1 MKQLLQNLRT
11 GEAAVADVPVPVVQ
25 PGRVL
30 VRTAASLISAGTERA
45 LAELGHKG
53 LLGKAR
59 ERPELIGKVWEKVKT
74 DGLAQAL
81 EGVRDKLDQS
91 HAVGYS
97 AAGIVIEVA
106 SDVTDF
112 RAGDRV
118 ACAGTDYASHA
129 EVISVPRNLCVRLPD
144 ALSFEEGAFGTVGAI
159 ALQGVRLAEP
169 TLGESVVV
177 IGLGLVGQL
186 TVQLLKANGCRVF
199 GVDIDETRIQLAG
212 AAGADGGSVP
222 ADARAQVMA
231 WSRGRGADACIIAAA
246 TPSNDPIEL
255 AGEISRLKGRVVA
268 VGLVG
273 MNVPRNVYYQREL
286 VLKVSL
292 SYGPG
297 RHDPDY
303 EERGHDYPL
312 AYVRWTEGRNIEAFL
327 DLVAAGRVEVKPLVT
342 HRFSIDEA
350 PRAYQLISGGLR
362 ENYLAVVLNYDTER
376 EVNRRIDNQ
385 AAARNAAKTTSSV
398 RATTAPG
405 RVGVGLI
412 GAGGYAQKMLL
423 PNFKAAGVEFCSI
436 ASASGVSARDVGT
449 KYGFARFL
457 SDAESV
463 IADEAANLI
472 VIATRHG
479 SHAELARRALEH
491 GKHVFVEK
499 PLALNDAELDS
510 VLEATANSAGQLLV
524 GFNRRFSPL
533 AVRAQEVFAGRQSP
547 LSIVYRVNAG
557 RIPRDHWTQDPREG
571 GGRIV
576 GEVCHFIDLM
586 QFLTGAEPTRVFAQA
601 TGRGGV
607 TDVISEDSVFIT
619 LQFADG
625 SNGAIAYLA
634 EGDKSLP
641 KEHIEIFGEGKT
653 FVVDDFRSARIF
665 AGGREKKETLRGQD
679 KGQAEQARV
688 ACAVVAEGKPAPITL
703 RELEATTRAT
713 FRIRDSLRT
722 GQPVKV
728 MSTE

>member
-11 GEAAVADVPVPVVQ
+11 GEGTVAEVPVPIVQ

-45 LAELGHKG
+45 LAELGRKG

-74 DGLAQAL
+74 DGIVEAL

-97 AAGIVIEVA
+97 AAGIVVETA
-106 SDVTDF
+106 PGVTEF
-112 RAGDRV
+112 RGGDRV

-144 ALSFEEGAFGTVGAI
+144 QLSFAAGAFGTVGAI

-169 TLGESVVV
+169 TLGESIVV

-199 GVDIDETRIQLAG
+199 GVDIDETRIQLARDLG
-212 AAGADGGSVP
+212 AESGCVP
-222 ADARAQVMA
+222 AAAREQVLA
-231 WSRGRGADACIIAAA
+231 WSKGRGADACIIAAA
-246 TPSNDPIEL
+246 TTGNEPIEL

-268 VGLVG
+268 VGMVG
-273 MNVPRNVYYQREL
+273 MDVPRNIYYQREL
-286 VLKVSL
+286 TLKVSM

-303 EERGHDYPL
+303 EERGHDYPV

-327 DLVAAGRVEVKPLVT
+327 ALIAAGRIDVKPLIT
-342 HRFSIDEA
+342 HRFSIDDAE
-350 PRAYQLISGGLR
+350 RAYQLISGSTN
-362 ENYLAVVLNYDTER
+362 EKYLAVVLTYDTES
-376 EVNRRIDNQ
+376 EVSRRIENRV
-385 AAARNAAKTTSSV
+385 AVKKTGALT
-398 RATTAPG
+398 G
-405 RVGVGLI
+405 RVGIGLI
-412 GAGGYAQKMLL
+412 GAGGYAQKVLL
-423 PNFKAAGVEFCSI
+423 PNFKAAGAEFSSI

-449 KYGFARFL
+449 KYGFAQFV
-457 SDAESV
+457 SDAQSV
-463 IADEAANLI
+463 IADPQANLI

-479 SHAELARRALEH
+479 SHAGLAAQALEH
-491 GKHVFVEK
+491 GKHVLVEK
-499 PLALNDAELDS
+499 PLALNDRELDS
-510 VLEATANSAGQLLV
+510 VLEAASHSEGQLLV

-533 AVRAQEVFAGRQSP
+533 ALRAKEVFADRQSP

-557 RIPRDHWTQDPREG
+557 RIPPDHWTQDPNEG
-571 GGRIV
+571 GGRII

-586 QFLTGAEPTRVFAQA
+586 QFVTGAAPKSVYAEAV
-601 TGRGGV
+601 GGGQGNI
-607 TDVISEDSVFIT
+607 ISEDSAFIT

-625 SNGAIAYLA
+625 SNGVIAYLA

-641 KEHIEIFGEGKT
+641 KEHIEVFGEGKT
-653 FVVDDFRSARIF
+653 FVIEDFRSARLYHD
-665 AGGREKKETLRGQD
+665 GREKKDTLRRQD
-679 KGQAEQARV
+679 KGQAAEIRV
-688 ACAVVAEGKPAPITL
+688 ACAVVAAGKPAPITL
-703 RELEATTRAT
+703 SALEATTRAT

-722 GQPVKV
+722 GQPEKV
-728 MSTE
+728 MSDE

>member
-11 GEAAVADVPVPVVQ
+11 GEATVSEVPVPVVQ

-45 LAELGHKG
+45 LAELGQKS

-74 DGLAQAL
+74 EGVAQAL

-97 AAGIVIEVA
+97 AAGIVIECGA
-106 SDVTDF
+106 NVTDF
-112 RAGDRV
+112 RPGDRV

-129 EVISVPRNLCVRLPD
+129 EVISVPRNLCARIPEQLCF
-144 ALSFEEGAFGTVGAI
+144 AEAAFGTVGAI
-159 ALQGVRLAEP
+159 ALQGVRLADP

-199 GVDIDETRIQLAG
+199 GVDIDESRIQLGVASG
-212 AAGADGGSVP
+212 AEAGSVP
-222 ADARAQVMA
+222 DEARKKVLA

-246 TPSNDPIEL
+246 TSSHEPVEL

-286 VLKVSL
+286 TLKVSM

-297 RHDPDY
+297 RHDPVY
-303 EERGHDYPL
+303 EEGGNDYPL

-327 DLVAAGRVEVKPLVT
+327 DLLAAGRLDVKPLIT
-342 HRFSIDEA
+342 HRFPIDEA
-350 PRAYQLISGGLR
+350 PHAYQLISGKSPQ
-362 ENYLAVVLNYDTER
+362 NYLAVILEYDSESD
-376 EVNRRIDNQ
+376 VSRRIENR
-385 AAARNAAKTTSSV
+385 AATKTAV
-398 RATTAPG
+398 PAG

-412 GAGGYAQKMLL
+412 GAGGYAQKVLL

-449 KYGFARFL
+449 KFGFARFV
-457 SDAESV
+457 SDAKSV
-463 IADEAANLI
+463 IDDSEANLI

-479 SHAELARRALEH
+479 SHAELVKLALEA

-499 PLALNDAELDS
+499 PLALNDAELDG
-510 VLEATANSAGQLLV
+510 VLEAAANSEGQLLV

-533 AVRAQEVFAGRQSP
+533 AIKAQEFFVNRQSP

-557 RIPRDHWTQDPREG
+557 RIPPEHWTQDPNEG
-571 GGRIV
+571 GGRII
-576 GEVCHFIDLM
+576 GEVCHFVDLM
-586 QFLTGAEPTRVFAQA
+586 QFLTGASPQTVYAESVA
-601 TGRGGV
+601 GGQGNV
-607 TDVISEDSVFIT
+607 SEDSVLIT

-625 SNGAIAYLA
+625 SNGVIAYLA
-634 EGDKSLP
+634 EGDSGLP

-653 FVVDDFRSARIF
+653 FVIEDFRSAKLY
-665 AGGREKKETLRGQD
+665 AGGREKKETLRQQD
-679 KGQAEQARV
+679 KGQAEETRV
-688 ACAVVAEGKPAPITL
+688 ACVVVAEGKPAPITL
-703 RELEATTRAT
+703 QELEATTRAT
-713 FRIRDSLRT
+713 FRIIDSLRT
-722 GQPVKV
+722 GLPKKV
-728 MSTE
+728 MSDER

>member
-11 GEAAVADVPVPVVQ
+11 GEATVADVPVPILQ

-45 LAELGHKG
+45 LTELGKKN

-59 ERPELIGKVWEKVKT
+59 ERPELIGRVWEKVKT
-74 DGLAQAL
+74 EGISQAL

-97 AAGIVIEVA
+97 AAGIVIEA
-106 SDVTDF
+106 APDVTEF

-144 ALSFEEGAFGTVGAI
+144 ELSFEEAAFGTVGAI

-199 GVDIDETRIQLAG
+199 GVDVDEARVKLARDSG
-212 AAGADGGSVP
+212 AEGGCVP
-222 ADARAQVMA
+222 TSAKEQVLA
-231 WSRGRGADACIIAAA
+231 WSKGRGADACIVAAA
-246 TPSNDPIEL
+246 TTANEPIEL

-286 VLKVSL
+286 TLKVSL

-297 RHDPDY
+297 RHDPEY
-303 EERGHDYPL
+303 EEHGHDYPL

-327 DLVAAGRVEVKPLVT
+327 DLMASHRIDVKQLIT
-342 HRFSIDEA
+342 HRFRIDDA
-350 PRAYQLISGGLR
+350 RGAYQLISGNSI
-362 ENYLAVVLNYDTER
+362 EKYLAVLLTYDIER
-376 EVNRRIDNQ
+376 EVGRHIENAVLTKK
-385 AAARNAAKTTSSV
+385 AA
-398 RATTAPG
+398 TAVG
-405 RVGVGLI
+405 RVGIGLI
-412 GAGGYAQKMLL
+412 GAGGYAQKVLL
-423 PNFKAAGVEFCSI
+423 PNFKAAGAEFCSI

-449 KYGFARFL
+449 KYGFARFV
-457 SDAESV
+457 SDAQTV
-463 IADEAANLI
+463 IDDEAANLI

-479 SHAELARRALEH
+479 SHAALATQALER

-510 VLEATANSAGQLLV
+510 VVDAAERSAGQLLV
-524 GFNRRFSPL
+524 GFNRRFSAL
-533 AVRAQEVFAGRQSP
+533 AVSAKEVFQNRQSP
-547 LSIVYRVNAG
+547 LSILYRVNAG
-557 RIPRDHWTQDPREG
+557 RIPRDHWTQDPNEG
-571 GGRIV
+571 GGRII

-586 QFLTGAEPTRVFAQA
+586 QFLTGAAPTTVFAQA
-601 TGRGGV
+601 VGG
-607 TDVISEDSVFIT
+607 DQGNIISEDSIFIT

-625 SNGAIAYLA
+625 SNGVVAYLA
-634 EGDKSLP
+634 EGDATLQ

-653 FVVDDFRSARIF
+653 FVIEDFRSARLY
-665 AGGREKKETLRGQD
+665 AGGREKKETLRQQD
-679 KGQAEQARV
+679 KGQAEEIRV
-688 ACAVVAEGKPAPITL
+688 ACAVIAEGKPAPITL
-703 RELEATTRAT
+703 AELEATTRAT

-722 GQPVKV
+722 GQPEKV
-728 MSTE
+728 QSPKSKVQSSESS

>member
-11 GEAAVADVPVPVVQ
+11 GQGTVAEVPVPIVQ

-45 LAELGHKG
+45 LAELGQKG

-74 DGLAQAL
+74 DGLVQAI

-97 AAGIVIEVA
+97 AAGIVIETGK
-106 SDVTDF
+106 DVTDL
-112 RAGDRV
+112 RVGDRV

-144 ALSFEEGAFGTVGAI
+144 QLSFEEGAFGTVGAI
-159 ALQGVRLAEP
+159 SLQGVRLAEP
-169 TLGESVVV
+169 TIGESVVV

-199 GVDIDETRIQLAG
+199 GIDIDEARIQLAR
-212 AAGADGGSVP
+212 AMGADDGCVP
-222 ADARAQVMA
+222 DDAREKVMG

-246 TPSNDPIEL
+246 TASSEPIEL
-255 AGEISRLKGRVVA
+255 AGQISRLKGRVVA
-268 VGLVG
+268 VGMVG
-273 MNVPRNVYYQREL
+273 MNVPRNIYYQREL
-286 VLKVSL
+286 TLKVSL

-303 EERGHDYPL
+303 EERGHDYPV

-327 DLVAAGRVEVKPLVT
+327 DLLAAGSIDVKPLIT
-342 HRFSIDEA
+342 HRFSIEDA
-350 PRAYQLISGGLR
+350 RRAYQLISGGVD
-362 ENYLAVVLNYDTER
+362 EKYLAVLLTYDTET
-376 EVNRRIDNQ
+376 EVNRRVENRSVVKKI
-385 AAARNAAKTTSSV
+385 AAPA
-398 RATTAPG
+398 G
-405 RVGVGLI
+405 RVGIGLI
-412 GAGGYAQKMLL
+412 GAGGYAQKVLL
-423 PNFKAAGVEFCSI
+423 PNFKAAGAEFSSI

-457 SDAESV
+457 SDAASV
-463 IADEAANLI
+463 IDDEESNLI

-479 SHAELARRALEH
+479 SHAELARLALER

-499 PLALNDAELDS
+499 PLALNDAELDG
-510 VLEATANSAGQLLV
+510 VIEAASGSKGELLV

-533 AVRAQEVFAGRQSP
+533 AMRATEVFAGRQSP

-557 RIPRDHWTQDPREG
+557 RIPLEHWIQDAKEG
-571 GGRIV
+571 GGRII

-586 QFLTGAEPTRVFAQA
+586 QFLTATAPKSVYAEA
-601 TGRGGV
+601 V
-607 TDVISEDSVFIT
+607 TPGKGSTVSEDSVFIT
-619 LQFADG
+619 LQFGDG
-625 SNGAIAYLA
+625 SNGVIAYLA
-634 EGDKSLP
+634 EGDSGLQ
-641 KEHIEIFGEGKT
+641 KERIEIFGEGKT
-653 FVVDDFRSARIF
+653 FVIEDFRSARLY
-665 AGGREKKETLRGQD
+665 AGGREKKETLRQQD
-679 KGQAEQARV
+679 KGQPEETRA

-703 RELEATTRAT
+703 PELEATTRAT

-722 GQPVKV
+722 GQPVRLTDV
-728 MSTE
+728 

>member
-11 GEAAVADVPVPVVQ
+11 GEATVAELPVPVVQ

-45 LAELGHKG
+45 LAELGQKG

-74 DGLAQAL
+74 EGIVQAL

-97 AAGIVIEVA
+97 AAGVVIETA
-106 SDVTDF
+106 KDVTDF

-129 EVISVPRNLCVRLPD
+129 EIISVPRNLCVRLPEQV
-144 ALSFEEGAFGTVGAI
+144 SFEEGAFGTVGAI
-159 ALQGVRLAEP
+159 ALQGVRLVEP

-186 TVQLLKANGCRVF
+186 AVQLLKANGCRVF
-199 GVDIDETRIQLAG
+199 GVDIDESRIQLARDS
-212 AAGADGGSVP
+212 GADGGCVP
-222 ADARAQVMA
+222 DDAREKVLA
-231 WSRGRGADACIIAAA
+231 WAKGSRGHGADAVIIAAA
-246 TPSNDPIEL
+246 TASDQPIEL

-268 VGLVG
+268 VGMVG

-286 VLKVSL
+286 TLKVSL

-327 DLVAAGRVEVKPLVT
+327 DLLAAGRIDVKPLIT
-342 HRFSIDEA
+342 HRFSIDAA
-350 PRAYQLISGGLR
+350 PRAYQLISGGAD
-362 ENYLAVVLNYDTER
+362 EKYLAVVLTYDTER
-376 EVNRRIDNQ
+376 EVRRRIENQ
-385 AAARNAAKTTSSV
+385 PIAARAPAQ
-398 RATTAPG
+398 PG
-405 RVGVGLI
+405 RVGVGLL
-412 GAGGYAQKMLL
+412 GAGGYAQKVLL
-423 PNFKAAGVEFCSI
+423 PNFKTAGAEFCSI

-449 KYGFARFL
+449 KFGFARFM
-457 SDAESV
+457 SDAQSV
-463 IADEAANLI
+463 IDDVDANLI

-479 SHAELARRALEH
+479 SHAELTKLALER

-499 PLALNDAELDS
+499 PLALNDAELDA
-510 VLEATANSAGQLLV
+510 VLGAASRSEGRLLV

-533 AVRAQEVFAGRQSP
+533 AVKAKEVFRNRQSP
-547 LSIVYRVNAG
+547 LSILYRVNAG
-557 RIPRDHWTQDPREG
+557 RIPREHWTQDASEG

-586 QFLTGAEPTRVFAQA
+586 QFLTAAAPKSVYAEALAPNQ
-601 TGRGGV
+601 GN
-607 TDVISEDSVFIT
+607 VISEDSVFIT

-625 SNGAIAYLA
+625 SNGVIAYLA
-634 EGDKSLP
+634 EGDSSLP

-653 FVVDDFRSARIF
+653 FVIEDFRSARLY
-665 AGGREKKETLRGQD
+665 ADGREKKETLRQQD
-679 KGQAEQARV
+679 KGQAEEMRV
-688 ACAVVAEGKPAPITL
+688 ACAVVAEGKPAPISL
-703 RELEATTRAT
+703 QELEATTRAT
-713 FRIRDSLRT
+713 FRILDSLRT
-722 GQPVKV
+722 GQRIEVTQDRPK
-728 MSTE
+728 TEDG

>member
-11 GEAAVADVPVPVVQ
+11 GEATVAEVPVPVVQ
-25 PGRVL
+25 AGRVL

-45 LAELGHKG
+45 LTELGQKS

-74 DGLAQAL
+74 EGVAQAL

-97 AAGIVIEVA
+97 AAGIVIECA
-106 SDVTDF
+106 PDVTDF
-112 RAGDRV
+112 RPGDRT

-129 EVISVPRNLCVRLPD
+129 EIISVPRNLCVRLPEG
-144 ALSFEEGAFGTVGAI
+144 LSFAEAAFGTVGAI

-169 TLGESVVV
+169 TLGEAVVV

-199 GVDIDETRIQLAG
+199 GIDIDETRIQLALQSG
-212 AAGADGGSVP
+212 AESGSTP
-222 ADARAQVMA
+222 AEAKDKVIA

-246 TPSNDPIEL
+246 TTSDEPVEL

-286 VLKVSL
+286 TLKVSL

-297 RHDPDY
+297 RHDSDY
-303 EERGHDYPL
+303 EEGGHDYPV

-327 DLVAAGRVEVKPLVT
+327 DLLAGGRIDVKPLIT
-342 HRFSIDEA
+342 HRFSIDDA
-350 PRAYQLISGGLR
+350 PRAYQLISGKAH
-362 ENYLAVVLNYDTER
+362 ENYLAVILEYETEG
-376 EVNRRIDNQ
+376 EVRRRIENKS
-385 AAARNAAKTTSSV
+385 ANKKAAKS
-398 RATTAPG
+398 AG
-405 RVGVGLI
+405 RVGIGLI
-412 GAGGYAQKMLL
+412 GAGSYAQKILL
-423 PNFKAAGVEFCSI
+423 PNFKAAGAEFCSI

-449 KYGFARFL
+449 KYGFRRFL
-457 SDAESV
+457 SDARSV
-463 IADEAANLI
+463 IDDDEANLI

-479 SHAELARRALEH
+479 THAELTAQALER

-499 PLALNDAELDS
+499 PLALNDAELDA
-510 VLEATANSAGQLLV
+510 VLEVASRSEGQLLV

-533 AVRAQEVFAGRQSP
+533 AVKAKEFFVNRQSP

-557 RIPRDHWTQDPREG
+557 RIPREHWTQDPNEG
-571 GGRIV
+571 GGRII

-586 QFLTGAEPTRVFAQA
+586 QFLTGAPPKSVFAESA
-601 TGRGGV
+601 SGSGNIV
-607 TDVISEDSVFIT
+607 SEDSVLII
-619 LQFADG
+619 LQFEDG
-625 SNGAIAYLA
+625 SNGVIAYLA
-634 EGDKSLP
+634 EGDSSLR

-653 FVVDDFRSARIF
+653 FVLDDFRSAKLY
-665 AGGREKKETLRGQD
+665 AEGREKNETLRQQD
-679 KGQAEQARV
+679 KGQAEETRV
-688 ACAVVAEGKPAPITL
+688 ACAVVADGKPNPITL
-703 RELEATTRAT
+703 QELETTTRAT

-722 GQPVKV
+722 GQRKTVK
-728 MSTE
+728 SEE

>member
-11 GEAAVADVPVPVVQ
+11 GEGTVAEVPVPIVQ

-45 LAELGHKG
+45 LAELGQRG

-74 DGLAQAL
+74 EGLVQAL

-97 AAGIVIEVA
+97 AAGLVVEVGE
-106 SDVTDF
+106 DVTNF
-112 RAGDRV
+112 RPGHRV
-118 ACAGTDYASHA
+118 ACAGTDYAAHA
-129 EVISVPRNLCVRLPD
+129 EVISVPQNLCVRLPD
-144 ALSFEEGAFGTVGAI
+144 ALSFEEAAFATVGAI

-199 GVDIDETRIQLAG
+199 GVDIDEARIQLAIALG
-212 AAGADGGSVP
+212 AEAGSLPNV
-222 ADARAQVMA
+222 AREKVQA

-246 TPSNDPIEL
+246 TASNDPVEL

-268 VGLVG
+268 VGMVG

-286 VLKVSL
+286 TLKVSM

-303 EERGHDYPL
+303 EERGHDYPV
-312 AYVRWTEGRNIEAFL
+312 AYVRWTEGRNLEAFL
-327 DLVAAGRVEVKPLVT
+327 DLLALGRIEVKPLVT
-342 HRFSIDEA
+342 HRFAIAEA
-350 PRAYQLISGGLR
+350 SRAYQLISGNTA
-362 ENYLAVVLNYDTER
+362 EKYLAVLLTYDAEG
-376 EVNRRIDNQ
+376 EVKRVVEHRAL
-385 AAARNAAKTTSSV
+385 AATPA
-398 RATTAPG
+398 G
-405 RVGVGLI
+405 RVKLGLI
-412 GAGGYAQKMLL
+412 GAGGYAQKVLL

-457 SDAESV
+457 SDAQSV
-463 IADEAANLI
+463 IDDDQANLI
-472 VIATRHG
+472 VVATRHG
-479 SHAELARRALEH
+479 SHAELARLALER

-499 PLALNDAELDS
+499 PLALNDADLDG
-510 VLEATANSAGQLLV
+510 VLEAAMRSEGQLLV

-533 AVRAQEVFAGRQSP
+533 AVKAREVFQGRQSP
-547 LSIVYRVNAG
+547 LSIIYRVNAG
-557 RIPRDHWTQDPREG
+557 RIPREHWTQDKAEG
-571 GGRIV
+571 GGRII

-586 QFLTGAEPTRVFAQA
+586 QFFTGAAPQTVYAE
-601 TGRGGV
+601 
-607 TDVISEDSVFIT
+607 S
-619 LQFADG
+619 
-625 SNGAIAYLA
+625 IAA
-634 EGDKSLP
+634 
-641 KEHIEIFGEGKT
+641 
-653 FVVDDFRSARIF
+653 
-665 AGGREKKETLRGQD
+665 AG
-679 KGQAEQARV
+679 
-688 ACAVVAEGKPAPITL
+688 
-703 RELEATTRAT
+703 
-713 FRIRDSLRT
+713 
-722 GQPVKV
+722 
-728 MSTE
+728 

>member
-11 GEAAVADVPVPVVQ
+11 GEGTVAEVPVPVIQ
-25 PGRVL
+25 PGRL
-30 VRTAASLISAGTERA
+30 LIRTAASLISAGTERA
-45 LAELGHKG
+45 LAELGRKG

-74 DGLAQAL
+74 DGIVEAL

-97 AAGIVIEVA
+97 AAGIVVETA
-106 SDVTDF
+106 PDVTEF

-144 ALSFEEGAFGTVGAI
+144 QLSFAEGAFGTVGAI

-199 GVDIDETRIQLAG
+199 GIDIDEARIQLARSSG
-212 AAGADGGSVP
+212 AEEGCTP
-222 ADARAQVMA
+222 AEAKEKVSA

-246 TPSNDPIEL
+246 TTSNEPVEQI
-255 AGEISRLKGRVVA
+255 GEISRLKGRVVA
-268 VGLVG
+268 VGMVG
-273 MNVPRNVYYQREL
+273 MNVPRDVYYQREL
-286 VLKVSL
+286 TLKVSL

-303 EERGHDYPL
+303 EERGHDYPV

-327 DLVAAGRVEVKPLVT
+327 DLLATGRIDVEPLIT
-342 HRFSIDEA
+342 HRFSIDDAE
-350 PRAYQLISGGLR
+350 RAYQLISGGTN
-362 ENYLAVVLNYDTER
+362 EKYLAVVLTYDTES
-376 EVNRRIDNQ
+376 EVSRRIENQ
-385 AAARNAAKTTSSV
+385 AAVKKTGAVS
-398 RATTAPG
+398 G
-405 RVGVGLI
+405 RVGIGLI
-412 GAGGYAQKMLL
+412 GAGGYAQKVLL
-423 PNFKAAGVEFCSI
+423 PNFKAAGAEFCSI

-449 KYGFARFL
+449 KFGFARFL
-457 SDAESV
+457 SDAQSV
-463 IADEAANLI
+463 IDDEQANLI

-479 SHAELARRALEH
+479 SHAALTRLALER

-510 VLEATANSAGQLLV
+510 VLEAARGSEGQLLV

-533 AVRAQEVFAGRQSP
+533 AARAKEVFAARQSP

-557 RIPRDHWTQDPREG
+557 RIPREHWTHDASEG

-576 GEVCHFIDLM
+576 GEVCHFVDLM
-586 QFLTGAEPTRVFAQA
+586 QFLTGSAPTSVYAEAVS
-601 TGRGGV
+601 GGN
-607 TDVISEDSVFIT
+607 VIGEDSVLIT
-619 LQFADG
+619 LQFSDG
-625 SNGAIAYLA
+625 SNGVVAYLA
-634 EGDKSLP
+634 EGDSSLA
-641 KEHIEIFGEGKT
+641 KERIEIFGEGKT
-653 FVVDDFRSARIF
+653 FVIEDFRSATLY
-665 AGGREKKETLRGQD
+665 AAGREKKETLRRQD
-679 KGQAEQARV
+679 KGQAEETRV
-688 ACAVVAEGKPAPITL
+688 ACAVVAEGKPAPISL
-703 RELEATTRAT
+703 SELEATTRAT

-722 GQPVKV
+722 GQPMKVK
-728 MSTE
+728 SEG

>member
-11 GEAAVADVPVPVVQ
+11 GEATVAEVPVPVVQ

-45 LAELGHKG
+45 LSELGQKS

-59 ERPELIGKVWEKVKT
+59 ERPELIGKVWERVKT
-74 DGLAQAL
+74 EGVAQAL

-97 AAGIVIEVA
+97 AAGIVIECA
-106 SDVTDF
+106 PDVTDF
-112 RAGDRV
+112 RPGDRV
-118 ACAGTDYASHA
+118 ACAGTDYTSHA
-129 EVISVPRNLCVRLPD
+129 EIISVPRNLCVRLPER
-144 ALSFEEGAFGTVGAI
+144 LSFAEAAFGTVGAI

-169 TLGESVVV
+169 TLGEAVVV
-177 IGLGLVGQL
+177 IGLGLIGQL
-186 TVQLLKANGCRVF
+186 TVQLLKANGCHVF
-199 GVDIDETRIQLAG
+199 GIDIDEARIQMALRSGAEAG
-212 AAGADGGSVP
+212 AAP
-222 ADARAQVMA
+222 AAAKDRVMA

-246 TPSNDPIEL
+246 TTSDEPVEL

-286 VLKVSL
+286 TLKVSL

-303 EERGHDYPL
+303 EERGHDYPM

-327 DLVAAGRVEVKPLVT
+327 DLLAGGQIDVKSLIT
-342 HRFSIDEA
+342 HRFPIDDG
-350 PRAYQLISGGLR
+350 PKAYQLISGKTH
-362 ENYLAVVLNYDTER
+362 ETYLAVILEYRTEG
-376 EVNRRIDNQ
+376 EVSRRIEN
-385 AAARNAAKTTSSV
+385 TS
-398 RATTAPG
+398 ATKKASQSAG
-405 RVGVGLI
+405 RVSVGLI

-423 PNFKAAGVEFCSI
+423 PNFKAAGAEFCSI

-449 KYGFARFL
+449 KYGFKRFL
-457 SDAESV
+457 SDAQSV
-463 IADEAANLI
+463 IDDDETNLI

-479 SHAELARRALEH
+479 PHAELATRALQA

-499 PLALNDAELDS
+499 PLALNDAELNT
-510 VLEATANSAGQLLV
+510 VLEAASGSAGQLLV

-533 AVRAQEVFAGRQSP
+533 AAKAKEFFANRQAP

-557 RIPRDHWTQDPREG
+557 HISREHWIQDPNEG

-586 QFLTGAEPTRVFAQA
+586 QFLTGAGPKSVFAECVA
-601 TGRGGV
+601 GGLGDIV
-607 TDVISEDSVFIT
+607 REDSVFIT
-619 LQFADG
+619 LQFEDG
-625 SNGAIAYLA
+625 SNGVIAYLA
-634 EGDKSLP
+634 EGDSSLP

-653 FVVDDFRSARIF
+653 FVIDDFRSAKLY
-665 AGGREKKETLRGQD
+665 ADGREKKETLRQQD
-679 KGQAEQARV
+679 KGQAEETRA
-688 ACAVVAEGKPAPITL
+688 ACAVVAKGNPAPISLT
-703 RELEATTRAT
+703 ELEGTTRAT
-713 FRIRDSLRT
+713 FRIKDSLRT
-722 GQPVKV
+722 GQRVKV
-728 MSTE
+728 MSEK

>member
-11 GEAAVADVPVPVVQ
+11 GEATVAEVPVPVAQ

-45 LAELGHKG
+45 LTELGQKS

-74 DGLAQAL
+74 EGIAQAL

-97 AAGIVIEVA
+97 AAGIVIECA
-106 SDVTDF
+106 KDVTDF

-129 EVISVPRNLCVRLPD
+129 EIISVPRNLCVRLPD
-144 ALSFEEGAFGTVGAI
+144 QLSFAEAAFGTVGAI

-199 GVDIDETRIQLAG
+199 GIDIDEARIQLAL
-212 AAGADGGSVP
+212 ALGADASCVP
-222 ADARAQVMA
+222 DEAKDKVIG

-246 TPSNDPIEL
+246 SVSNEPIEL

-286 VLKVSL
+286 TLKVSL

-297 RHDPDY
+297 RHDPEY
-303 EERGHDYPL
+303 EERGHDYPV

-327 DLVAAGRVEVKPLVT
+327 DLLAGGRVDVTPLVT
-342 HRFSIDEA
+342 HRFPINDA
-350 PRAYQLISGGLR
+350 PKAYELISGNTD
-362 ENYLAVVLNYDTER
+362 EKYLAVLLTYETDG
-376 EVNRRIDNQ
+376 EVARRIENRSVTRK
-385 AAARNAAKTTSSV
+385 AAA
-398 RATTAPG
+398 G
-405 RVGVGLI
+405 HVGVGLI
-412 GAGGYAQKMLL
+412 GAGGYAQKVLL
-423 PNFKAAGVEFCSI
+423 PNFKAAGAEFCSI

-449 KYGFARFL
+449 KFGFARFM
-457 SDAESV
+457 SDAQSV
-463 IADEAANLI
+463 IDDDETNLI

-479 SHAELARRALEH
+479 SHAELAKLALER
-491 GKHVFVEK
+491 GKNVFVEK

-510 VLEATANSAGQLLV
+510 VLEAASGSEGQLLV

-533 AVRAQEVFAGRQSP
+533 ALRAREVFANRQSP
-547 LSIVYRVNAG
+547 LSILYRVNAG
-557 RIPRDHWTQDPREG
+557 SIPREHWTQDATEG
-571 GGRIV
+571 GGRII

-586 QFLTGAEPTRVFAQA
+586 QFLTGAAPKSVYAEAVA
-601 TGRGGV
+601 GGLG
-607 TDVISEDSVFIT
+607 DVITEDSVFIT
-619 LQFADG
+619 LQFGEG
-625 SNGAIAYLA
+625 SNGMIAYLA
-634 EGDKSLP
+634 EGDSSLP
-641 KEHIEIFGEGKT
+641 KEHIEIFGAGKT
-653 FVVDDFRSARIF
+653 FVIEDFRSAKLY
-665 AGGREKKETLRGQD
+665 AAGREKKETLRQQD
-679 KGQAEQARV
+679 KGQAEETRV
-688 ACAVVAEGKPAPITL
+688 ACAVVAAGQPVPITL
-703 RELEATTRAT
+703 QELEATTRAT

-722 GQPVKV
+722 GSRIMLSSQ
-728 MSTE
+728 

>member
-11 GEAAVADVPVPVVQ
+11 GEGTVAEVPVPIVQ

-30 VRTAASLISAGTERA
+30 VRAAASLISAGTERA
-45 LAELGHKG
+45 LAELGQKG
-53 LLGKAR
+53 LIGKAR

-74 DGLAQAL
+74 EGLVQAL

-97 AAGIVIEVA
+97 AAGVVIEAARDVA
-106 SDVTDF
+106 DF
-112 RAGDRV
+112 RTGDRV

-129 EVISVPRNLCVRLPD
+129 EVISVPRNLCVRLPE

-169 TLGESVVV
+169 TLGESIVV
-177 IGLGLVGQL
+177 IGLGLIGQL
-186 TVQLLKANGCRVF
+186 TVQLLRANGCRVF
-199 GVDIDETRIQLAG
+199 GIDIDDARIQLAL
-212 AAGADGGSVP
+212 AAGADAGCVP
-222 ADARAQVMA
+222 ADARERVKA

-246 TPSNDPIEL
+246 TASNEPVEL

-268 VGLVG
+268 VGMVG

-286 VLKVSL
+286 TLKVSM

-303 EERGHDYPL
+303 EERGHDYPV

-327 DLVAAGRVEVKPLVT
+327 DLLAAGRVDVKPLIT
-342 HRFSIDEA
+342 HRFSIEDGS
-350 PRAYQLISGGLR
+350 RAYQLISGNTT
-362 ENYLAVVLNYDTER
+362 EKYLAVLLTYDTER
-376 EVNRRIDNQ
+376 EVKREFGNSRPVKM
-385 AAARNAAKTTSSV
+385 AATPA
-398 RATTAPG
+398 G
-405 RVGVGLI
+405 RVGLGMI
-412 GAGGYAQKMLL
+412 GAGGYAQKVLL

-457 SDAESV
+457 SDAQSV
-463 IADEAANLI
+463 IDDDETNLI

-479 SHAELARRALEH
+479 SHAELATRALSA
-491 GKHVFVEK
+491 GKHVFLEK
-499 PLALNDAELDS
+499 PLALNDAELDGL
-510 VLEATANSAGQLLV
+510 LEAAARSEGQLLV

-533 AVRAQEVFAGRQSP
+533 AARAKEVFQGRQSP

-557 RIPRDHWTQDPREG
+557 RIPRDHWTQDRQEG

-576 GEVCHFIDLM
+576 GEVCHFVDLM
-586 QFLTGAEPTRVFAQA
+586 QFLTGAEPVRVFAEA
-601 TGRGGV
+601 VNAGGSETV
-607 TDVISEDSVFIT
+607 SEDSVIIT

-625 SNGAIAYLA
+625 SNGVIAYLA
-634 EGDKSLP
+634 EGDKSLT

-653 FVVDDFRSARIF
+653 FVIEDFRSGKLY
-665 AGGREKKETLRGQD
+665 AGGREKKETLGQQD
-679 KGQAEQARV
+679 KGQREALRV
-688 ACAVVAEGKPAPITL
+688 ACAVVSEGRPAPISL

-713 FRIRDSLRT
+713 FRIIDSLRT
-722 GQPVKV
+722 GLPKKV
-728 MSTE
+728 MSHE